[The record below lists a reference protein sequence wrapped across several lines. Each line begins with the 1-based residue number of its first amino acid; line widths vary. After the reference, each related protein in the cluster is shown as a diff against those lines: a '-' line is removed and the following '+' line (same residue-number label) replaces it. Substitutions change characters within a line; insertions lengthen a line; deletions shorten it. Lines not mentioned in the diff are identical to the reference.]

1 MAKENHGTVK
11 APLVRH
17 SNRLNNQSRFLQ
29 SPLYNLLHAQA
40 KIYML
45 TIHKRT
51 RSNPQILISFK
62 TTWF

>member
-17 SNRLNNQSRFLQ
+17 SKRLNNQSRFLQ

-40 KIYML
+40 KIYADYTQAYPL
-45 TIHKRT
+45 KP
-51 RSNPQILISFK
+51 SSFDF
-62 TTWF
+62 T